1 MTTES
6 STHFPTDGLRAPA
19 GGDTH
24 MSGRWRTLASL
35 ALGFMLVA
43 CGDRA
48 TGDAGESG
56 VSYIAINH
64 TDKGVSSITV
74 NGEGGILNSPPQG
87 GGGGEMCCVSLPDT
101 WRPGQKITIRW
112 QIAGTFVRDKKGNMV
127 LKDGVPIVIQGPWK
141 TRTVDMPE
149 YKGKDAEGRL
159 HIHFLPGDEVK
170 VLRTVRGP
178 GESTYPIPYP
188 TKKAP
193 LPTQP

>member
-1 MTTES
+1 MMTES
-6 STHFPTDGLRAPA
+6 PSPFPPNGLRARA
-19 GGDTH
+19 VADTPV
-24 MSGRWRTLASL
+24 SGRWRTLASL

-48 TGDAGESG
+48 SGDAGESG

-87 GGGGEMCCVSLPDT
+87 GGGKEMCCVSLPDT

-127 LKDGVPIVIQGPWK
+127 LSDGVPIVIQGPWK
-141 TRTVDMPE
+141 TRTVDLPE

-170 VLRTVRGP
+170 VLRSMKGFWSS
-178 GESTYPIPYP
+178 EYPIPYP

-193 LPTQP
+193 EPAQP